1 MALAKEFKEF
11 ALKGNVIDLAVAV
24 VLGAAF
30 GKIVSSFVD
39 DILMPPLGVLL
50 GDRDFSNYFLTLSS
64 GHYESLAQAKA
75 AGAATLNYGVFINT
89 IIGFLIVALAIF
101 LVIRQVNRM
110 TRKPAE
116 VNMRDCPECL
126 SPIPIAARRCK
137 FCTVG
142 VTVGERPSRPQ

>member
-1 MALAKEFKEF
+1 MGLIKEFKEF

-50 GDRDFSNYFLTLSS
+50 GERDFSSYFLTLSP
-64 GHYESLAQAKA
+64 GHYETLAQAKA
-75 AGAATLNYGVFINT
+75 AGAATLNYGLFINT

-101 LVIRQVNRM
+101 LVIRQINKM
-110 TRKPAE
+110 ARKPAE

-126 SPIPIAARRCK
+126 SPIPITARRCK
-137 FCTVG
+137 FCTIG
-142 VTVGERPSRPQ
+142 VTPSASPASP